1 MAERIYVDEERWD
14 DGPSR
19 AHLFR
24 YYAARGYL
32 EKDDVVKDVACG
44 CGYGSEILSRV
55 AREVIGMDY
64 EPESI
69 AHAEQ
74 AHPNHE
80 RNNVRFEIADF
91 NEVLRLPDTTVSVS
105 IETIEHLKDPARF
118 AKLLKESTTRL
129 IFLTTPIIPT
139 KHENPHHLHDFTPG
153 QVEAL
158 FIDDQWKPFHSYAQ
172 GAHGGSAYGGFIF
185 YRNNG
190 SI

>member
-44 CGYGSEILSRV
+44 CGYGTAILGRV
-55 AREVIGMDY
+55 ARHAIGLDY
-64 EPESI
+64 EKEAI
-69 AHAEQ
+69 GHAKEYHGVKQ
-74 AHPNHE
+74 
-80 RNNVRFEIADF
+80 NNIEFQVADF
-91 NEVLRLPDTTVSVS
+91 NAEIVLPKTSVSVS
-105 IETIEHLKDPARF
+105 IETIEHLADPQKF
-118 AKLLKESTTRL
+118 ANMLKSSTTRL

-190 SI
+190 

>member
-32 EKDDVVKDVACG
+32 EKDDTVKDVACG
-44 CGYGSEILSRV
+44 CGYGSAILARV
-55 AREVIGMDY
+55 AKYVIGLDY
-64 EPESI
+64 EQEAI
-69 AHAEQ
+69 NHAHATHAKE
-74 AHPNHE
+74 
-80 RNNVRFEIADF
+80 NVDFKLADF
-91 NEVLRLPDTTVSVS
+91 NTDIVLPQTSVSVS
-105 IETIEHLKDPARF
+105 IETIEHLKDPQKF
-118 AKLLKESTTRL
+118 ANMLKESTSRL

-139 KHENPHHLHDFTPG
+139 KHENPHHLQDFTPG

-158 FIDDQWKPFHSYAQ
+158 FIDEIWKPFHSYAQ

-185 YRNNG
+185 YRDNG
-190 SI
+190 